1 MEQLR
6 EAADGAAVAK
16 EALDGELRSA
26 HADIEAAAEA
36 TSELETTASWRRRL
50 RVSRS

>member
-1 MEQLR
+1 VDQLR

-26 HADIEAAAEA
+26 HTDIA
-36 TSELETTASWRRRL
+36 
-50 RVSRS
+50 VNGV